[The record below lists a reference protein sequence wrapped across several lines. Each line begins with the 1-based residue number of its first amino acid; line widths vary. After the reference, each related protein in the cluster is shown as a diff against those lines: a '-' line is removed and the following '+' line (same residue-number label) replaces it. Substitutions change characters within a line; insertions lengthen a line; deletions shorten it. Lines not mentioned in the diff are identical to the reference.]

1 MSTERVGV
9 RKKPEVNNGQ
19 ATTGAAAPVEET
31 PNHIVYKK
39 VRRRGERDENEAH
52 RKEVEN
58 EAQS

>member
-39 VRRRGERDENEAH
+39 VRTVKGALGCSQALRGL
-52 RKEVEN
+52 RKT
-58 EAQS
+58 A